1 MFRLDKPIAIRL
13 TNDDAD
19 RLQELAEDNFV
30 CISKYCRAVLKEH
43 IDENEQKGI
52 YRSSLQ
58 AE

>member
-43 IDENEQKGI
+43 IDENE
-52 YRSSLQ
+52 
-58 AE
+58 